1 MPRASESGTD
11 MRIRRTLT
19 PEDRVDSLYLDIP
32 FEVSG
37 ASSIEV
43 VLQYDTSRAVIDLG
57 CMGASGWRGW
67 SGGAR
72 QRFII
77 SESTAT
83 TGYCPG
89 ALENGIWNVVLGLH
103 HVPAEGVDLDLTIN
117 IPAVGTVDP
126 EPAAPAAVSNVPASR
141 RRKLPSMA
149 GMTWF
154 AGDCHAHTLHSDGAL
169 SIRQLAEEAA
179 GNGLDF
185 LAITDHNTVSHHP
198 HLESAGAEYGITLLP
213 GQEVTTVRGHANAY
227 GRIGWVDFRRHPDEW
242 VKQVEAQGGF
252 LSINHPVATDCS
264 WQWQL
269 SRKPTHAEIMHET
282 WLPNRRDTSIW
293 AWLNAWSEPVIPL
306 GGGDFHR
313 HEGGHP
319 VGLPTTWVQAA
330 GPGEE
335 ELFNALKNGPT
346 ALSMGIESPLLMR
359 VDGELLAIDAEGTL
373 LIDFEGH
380 RRLVR
385 GSTVSFKDT
394 GPGPFRLETA
404 DRQILAVS
412 M

>member
-1 MPRASESGTD
+1 
-11 MRIRRTLT
+11 MRIRQTLT
-19 PEDRVDSLYLDIP
+19 PEDRVESLYLEVP
-32 FEVSG
+32 FELSAARSV
-37 ASSIEV
+37 EV
-43 VLQYDTSRAVIDLG
+43 VLDYDTSRAVIDLG
-57 CMGASGWRGW
+57 CMGAAGWRGW

-72 QRFII
+72 QRFVITAN
-77 SESTAT
+77 EAT

-89 ALENGIWNVVLGLH
+89 ELEDGVWKVVLGLH
-103 HVPAEGVDLDLTIN
+103 HVPAEGVDIELTIN
-117 IPAVGTVDP
+117 TPAIGWIDP
-126 EPAAPAAVSNVPASR
+126 EPPAPAPSHTVPASR
-141 RRKLPSMA
+141 RRSLPSES

-169 SIRQLAEEAA
+169 SVRQLAAEAA

-185 LAITDHNTVSHHP
+185 LAVTDHNTVSHHP
-198 HLESAGAEYGITLLP
+198 HLKGAGAEYGITLLP

-227 GRIGWVDFRRHPDEW
+227 GRVGWVDFRRHPDGW
-242 VKQVEAQGGF
+242 LQQVEAEGGF

-264 WQWQL
+264 WQWKL
-269 SRKPTHAEIMHET
+269 SRKPSHAEIMHET

-293 AWLNAWSEPVIPL
+293 AWLNAWGEPVIPL

-330 GPGEE
+330 APDEE
-335 ELFNALKNGPT
+335 GIFEALKTGPT
-346 ALSMGIESPLLMR
+346 ALSMGIDSPLLLR
-359 VDGELLAIDAEGTL
+359 VDGELLAIDADGTL
-373 LIDFEGH
+373 LIDFEGR

-385 GSTVSFKDT
+385 GPMVSFQDF